1 MIKPII
7 LGGPT
12 GSGKSEVAYLLA
24 KRIGGEIISA
34 DAMAVY
40 RGMDIGTAKP
50 IEFMKEVKH
59 HLISIVDPG
68 EFFDV
73 KLFEEL
79 ALRAIEDITNRGKIP
94 IIVGGSYLYIQ
105 AILFGI
111 ADTPKP
117 NRILRTKLY
126 RIAKR
131 RGKEFLYRK
140 LQAIDPLYAEKI
152 HSNDIRRI
160 VRALEVFIETGKP
173 FSSFHKWQKPRYD
186 FIGFYLKMNRERLF
200 TRIKRRVIKMMEKG
214 LLKEVHHLL
223 EKGFE
228 DFITAQQAIG
238 YKELIPYIKGEI
250 SLKEAVN
257 QIVHNTEEYAK
268 RQIRW
273 FRKQGW
279 IEVDMDK
286 LSPPEAVDFIT
297 EHLRK
302 TPLSV

>member
-126 RIAKR
+126 HIAKR

-228 DFITAQQAIG
+228 DFITSQQAIG